1 MRIYLGADHRGLEL
15 KKEIIGWLETQNMKY
30 DDMGAFEL
38 NAEDDY
44 NDYAR
49 PVVDKVLKDPKGS
62 IGVLICGSAQG
73 MCMQANR
80 YKGIRAAFCRDAME
94 ASETRSHNDANIV
107 CISSDGLVDYA
118 SVISAFLDTEFLG
131 LDKYIRRNRKLDEE

>member
-1 MRIYLGADHRGLEL
+1 MRIYLGADHRGLDL
-15 KKEIIGWLETQNMKY
+15 KNEITGWLSTQNKDY
-30 DDMGAFEL
+30 EDMGAYEL
-38 NAEDDY
+38 EAEDDY

-49 PVVDKVLKDPKGS
+49 LVVEKVLEDPAGS

-80 YKGIRAAFCRDAME
+80 YKGIRAAFCRDAVE

-107 CISSDGLVDYA
+107 CISSDELVDYA
-118 SVISAFLDTEFLG
+118 AIINAFLDTEFLG
-131 LDKYIRRNRKLDEE
+131 LDKYIRRNKKLDEE